1 MHRFVG
7 RPRASLT
14 RHFSAAAGNNKFDVI
29 VIGGGHAGCEAAAA
43 AARTGANTALLTQK
57 LETVGEMSCN
67 VRGSFTITISSVLLQ
82 PSIGGVGKGT
92 LVREI
97 DALDGL
103 MGRVADTAGIQFRML
118 NASKGPAV
126 RGPRAQMDRD
136 IYRDNMQ
143 AALRIQD
150 GLTMVEDGAEDI
162 VICPTTN
169 RVTGVVTSKGHTL
182 HASAVITTG
191 TFLRGRIFIGDKSF
205 PAGRALRDQDGVE
218 APSVGLAA
226 TLERLQFPLGR
237 LKTGTPPRLDGR
249 TINFDG
255 LEVQP
260 SDDVPTPFSFLNE
273 HASPPLQDRFRP
285 CHVTYTTEATHAIVR
300 ENLHYLPQY
309 SENDGK
315 GIGPRYCPSIDA
327 KVTRFA
333 DRTRHQVWLEPEG
346 LNTDVVYPNGV
357 STALPEHLQVEL
369 IRTIPGLENTT
380 LVKPGYSVEYDYVDP
395 RSLTHA
401 LETKQVPGLFLAG
414 QINGTTGYEEAGAQ
428 GVIAGINAGLSV
440 QGKPAF
446 TLDRAD
452 GFIGV
457 LIDDLVS
464 LGTKEPYRMFTSRS
478 EYRLMLRQ
486 DNCDMRL
493 TRRAYGAGFVSEA
506 RMALLREKEAR
517 VQEAWSHLWGF
528 QMDPHEWS
536 KEDGLTISKDGVKR
550 SAADVLAFPYVSCED
565 ILRIW
570 HAKGYK
576 KDIHPS
582 IRAYMKTECL
592 YATQLRLQ
600 EKEIDALRAKSHVRL
615 PEDLDY
621 KSLPMLS
628 NEEKEK
634 LSAARPTTLHAA
646 SRISGVR
653 SATLLLLYQYVSRA
667 KKEKY
672 AK

>member
-1 MHRFVG
+1 M
-7 RPRASLT
+7 RPYSASTRNWKRWARCRAMYVL
-14 RHFSAAAGNNKFDVI
+14 V
-29 VIGGGHAGCEAAAA
+29 
-43 AARTGANTALLTQK
+43 
-57 LETVGEMSCN
+57 
-67 VRGSFTITISSVLLQ
+67 VRSMIAWSDATWCLQ

-103 MGRVADTAGIQFRML
+103 MGRVADAAGIQFRML

-136 IYRDNMQ
+136 IYRHNMQ
-143 AALRIQD
+143 VALRAQEN
-150 GLTMVEDGAEDI
+150 LVLVESGAEDI
-162 VICPTTN
+162 LLCPDSG
-169 RVTGVVTSKGHTL
+169 RVTGVVTSDGKTIHT
-182 HASAVITTG
+182 SAV
-191 TFLRGRIFIGDKSF
+191 
-205 PAGRALRDQDGVE
+205 
-218 APSVGLAA
+218 
-226 TLERLQFPLGR
+226 
-237 LKTGTPPRLDGR
+237 
-249 TINFDG
+249 
-255 LEVQP
+255 P
-260 SDDVPTPFSFLNE
+260 SDAVPTPFSFL
-273 HASPPLQDRFRP
+273 HAFKQPLPLQSSFRP
-285 CHVTYTTEATHAIVR
+285 CHVTYTNEATHAIVR
-300 ENLHYLPQY
+300 QNLHLLPQY
-309 SENDGK
+309 SENDGN

-346 LNTDVVYPNGV
+346 LNNDVVYPNGV

-369 IRTIPGLENTT
+369 IRTIPGLERAE

-395 RSLTHA
+395 RSLHHT
-401 LETKQVPGLFLAG
+401 LETKQIPGLFLAG

-428 GVIAGINAGLSV
+428 GVIAGANAGLGV
-440 QGKPAF
+440 LGILCKPSF

-486 DNCDMRL
+486 DNCDLRL
-493 TRRAYGAGFVSEA
+493 TRRAFEAGFVSES
-506 RMALLREKEAR
+506 RMQLLRSKE
-517 VQEAWSHLWGF
+517 VLVKDAWKSLLGF

-536 KEDGLTISKDGVKR
+536 KMDNLTISKDGVKR
-550 SAADVLAFPYVSCED
+550 SAAHVLAFP
-565 ILRIW
+565 
-570 HAKGYK
+570 H
-576 KDIHPS
+576 DIHPS
-582 IRAYMKTECL
+582 VREYMKTECL

-600 EKEIDALRAKSHVRL
+600 EKEIDALRAKAHVRL

-621 KSLPMLS
+621 ASLPMLS

-634 LSAARPTTLHAA
+634 LVAARPTTLHAA

-653 SATLLLLYQYVSRA
+653 SATLLLLYQYVSRTKRA
-667 KKEKY
+667 KY
-672 AK
+672 NTPTTPQTIASDLP

>member
-1 MHRFVG
+1 MRPYSASTRNWKRWARCRAMYVLVVG
-7 RPRASLT
+7 SMIAWSDAT
-14 RHFSAAAGNNKFDVI
+14 W
-29 VIGGGHAGCEAAAA
+29 C
-43 AARTGANTALLTQK
+43 
-57 LETVGEMSCN
+57 
-67 VRGSFTITISSVLLQ
+67 LQ

-103 MGRVADTAGIQFRML
+103 MGRVADAAGIQFRML

-136 IYRDNMQ
+136 IYRHNMQ
-143 AALRIQD
+143 VALRAQEN
-150 GLTMVEDGAEDI
+150 LVLVEAGAEDI
-162 VICPTTN
+162 LLCPDTG
-169 RVTGVVTSKGHTL
+169 RVTGVVTSDGKTIHT
-182 HASAVITTG
+182 SAVVITTG

-205 PAGRALRDQDGVE
+205 PAGRTLRESYEQGVE
-218 APSVGLAA
+218 APSMGLAA
-226 TLERLQFPLGR
+226 TLERLKFPLGR

-249 TINFDG
+249 TICFDG

-260 SDDVPTPFSFLNE
+260 SDAVPTPFSFL
-273 HASPPLQDRFRP
+273 HAFKQPLPLQSSFRP
-285 CHVTYTTEATHAIVR
+285 CHVTYTNEATHAIVR
-300 ENLHYLPQY
+300 QNLHLLPQY
-309 SENDGK
+309 SENDGN

-346 LNTDVVYPNGV
+346 LNNDVVYPNGV

-369 IRTIPGLENTT
+369 IRTIPGLERAE

-395 RSLTHA
+395 RSLHHT
-401 LETKQVPGLFLAG
+401 LETKQIPGLFLAG

-428 GVIAGINAGLSV
+428 GVIAGANAGLGV
-440 QGKPAF
+440 LGILCKPSF

-486 DNCDMRL
+486 DNCDLRL
-493 TRRAYGAGFVSEA
+493 TRRAFEAGFVSES
-506 RMALLREKEAR
+506 RMQLLRSKE
-517 VQEAWSHLWGF
+517 VLVKDAWKSLLGF

-536 KEDGLTISKDGVKR
+536 KMDNLTISKDGVKR
-550 SAADVLAFPYVSCED
+550 SAAHVLAFP
-565 ILRIW
+565 
-570 HAKGYK
+570 H
-576 KDIHPS
+576 DIHPS
-582 IRAYMKTECL
+582 VREYMKTECL

-600 EKEIDALRAKSHVRL
+600 EKEIDALRAKAHVRL

-621 KSLPMLS
+621 ASLPMLS

-634 LSAARPTTLHAA
+634 LVAARPTTLHAA

-653 SATLLLLYQYVSRA
+653 SATLLLLYQYVSRTKRA
-667 KKEKY
+667 KY
-672 AK
+672 NTPTTPQTISSDLP